1 VNRPKSEDE
10 VGIYNRVLDANE
22 IVQLYEGLPPADMS
36 GDLNKDCKI
45 DFKDYAVLANNWSKC
60 NIMPQLFQEGFED
73 CNLEGWQATD
83 SDAWRIEDG
92 NGGNPGK
99 ALSLFKQSVYTPPY
113 RSPNNIIL
121 LPDVNVGSFVMELNM
136 LSTTAY
142 YTGRDL
148 CVFFGYQ
155 DSSHFYY
162 AHIADSAND
171 THNSIFIVNGADRT
185 SIADYRNN
193 GNSWE
198 GGWHNVRIVRDVDN
212 GSIEVFFDDIP
223 VMTAVDSRFK
233 SGKVGVGSFDDTGQF
248 DNIRVWGR

>member
-1 VNRPKSEDE
+1 
-10 VGIYNRVLDANE
+10 
-22 IVQLYEGLPPADMS
+22 
-36 GDLNKDCKI
+36 
-45 DFKDYAVLANNWSKC
+45 
-60 NIMPQLFQEGFED
+60 
-73 CNLEGWQATD
+73 
-83 SDAWRIEDG
+83 
-92 NGGNPGK
+92 
-99 ALSLFKQSVYTPPY
+99 
-113 RSPNNIIL
+113 
-121 LPDVNVGSFVMELNM
+121 VNVGSFVMELNM

-198 GGWHNVRIVRDVDN
+198 GGWH
-212 GSIEVFFDDIP
+212 DIP